1 MPGKTHCRFLVIA
14 IWAVLAVTLAVA
26 LPGVS
31 ADGDEDQ
38 APPIPDKA
46 ELKYPNLGSHL
57 DQLVT
62 RVEEGEFSA
71 QDAAEDTAIHRE
83 ESVAVT
89 IYLSGSVDD
98 VVQFLE
104 DYGGDPRNVGEDYIE
119 AYVPVSL
126 LGPVSEQ
133 PGVLRVREIIPPQ
146 PDYGNFTSQGVQTH
160 GAQAWHDAGY
170 SGQGVKVGIIDSSAG
185 FKGYSSLIGT
195 ELPAPVAVRCY
206 AEVGR
211 PTNNLADC
219 EEIEGFGSVHGTAVA
234 EAVFDV
240 APGVTLYLGS
250 PRSPADLRNTVDW
263 MIEEGVSVIAHSEGY
278 LYDGPGDGT
287 SPSSDSPLRTV
298 DSAVEG
304 GIIYVNSA
312 GNEARATWFKRGN
325 SLVLGSDGFVEFAP
339 SDILN
344 CFTVRQG
351 SRFFIQLRWD
361 DTWGGATRDLDLH
374 LVDPA
379 TRVIIFSSKD
389 PQSGKIGH
397 FPSERIRLIHP
408 AATDTNY
415 CLAVKQYNG
424 SRPDWIQMQDF
435 NNTPIEYNTGEG
447 SIGNPAESHNPGL
460 LAVGA
465 AHYYDTDTIAS
476 YSSRG
481 PTPDGRVKPDI
492 VGTACGEG
500 ASYEPY
506 IRDDSQCWF
515 AGTSQAAPHV
525 AGMAALVRQ
534 RFPGHTPAQ
543 VADYLKDHARQRET
557 PDPNNTWG
565 HGFAQL
571 PSPDRE
577 ALEALYNAGGGG
589 GASWTNN
596 DGWLTNAPIGQW
608 YGVTTDA
615 SGRVTRLDLA
625 DNQLTGSIPD
635 ELGSLA
641 NLEELW
647 LSQNQLTGAI
657 PTELGSL
664 AKLKELWLSENQLTG
679 EIPVE
684 LGSLANLVKL
694 VLWGNE
700 LTGEIPVELG
710 TLANLEELSLSD
722 NQLSGVVPQTLA
734 GLIMLE
740 SFSFYNNLG
749 LCAPVNEVFQTWLRG
764 IAIVYGSSCAQAD
777 SPEDRA
783 VLVQIHSATD
793 GANWTNK
800 TNWLS
805 EEHSI
810 REWYGVTIDADG
822 RGQWP
827 VPRRQ
832 PVDRGDSA

>member
-1 MPGKTHCRFLVIA
+1 MPGKRHFRFLVIA
-14 IWAVLAVTLAVA
+14 ICAALAVTLAVA

-38 APPIPDKA
+38 APPISDKA

-57 DQLVT
+57 DQLVAG
-62 RVEEGEFSA
+62 VEDGETTA
-71 QDAAEDTAIHRE
+71 EDAAAGASMHRE

-104 DYGGDPRNVGEDYIE
+104 DFGGDPRNVGEDYIE

-133 PGVLRVREIIPPQ
+133 PGVVRVREIVPPQ

-170 SGQGVKVGIIDSSAG
+170 SGQGVKVGIIDSEAG

-219 EEIEGFGSVHGTAVA
+219 EDIEGFGSVHGTAVA

-250 PRSPADLRNTVDW
+250 PLSLADLRNTVDW

-278 LYDGPGDGT
+278 PYDGPGDGT

-298 DSAVEG
+298 NSAVEG

-312 GNEARATWFKRGN
+312 GNKARATWFKRGN
-325 SLVLGSDGFVEFAP
+325 SLVLDSDGFVEFAP

-351 SRFFIQLRWD
+351 SRFSIQLRWD
-361 DTWGGATRDLDLH
+361 DTWDGATRDLDLH

-379 TRVIIFSSKD
+379 TGVIIFSSED

-397 FPSERIRLIHP
+397 FPIEGIRLSHP
-408 AATDTNY
+408 VATDTNY
-415 CLAVKQYNG
+415 CLAVEQYSG
-424 SRPDWIQMQDF
+424 SRPDWIQMQDL
-435 NNTPIEYNTGEG
+435 NSTPIEYNTGEG

-481 PTPDGRVKPDI
+481 PTPDGWVKPDI

-500 ASYEPY
+500 ASYEPN

-534 RFPGHTPAQ
+534 RFPAYTPAQ
-543 VADYLKDHARQRET
+543 VAAYLKDHAAQRET

-571 PSPDRE
+571 PSSQIPETRKE
-577 ALEALYNAGGGG
+577 AERAALVALYNATGGPN
-589 GASWTNN
+589 WTNN
-596 DGWLTNAPIGQW
+596 ANWVSGQPVGRW
-608 YGVTTDA
+608 RGVTTDP
-615 SGRVTRLDLA
+615 SGQVVGLSLPENRLTGEIPSELGGLA
-625 DNQLTGSIPD
+625 NLTWLSLNENQLRGNIPSELGGLSGLTGLWLHENQLTGEIPS
-635 ELGSLA
+635 ELGNLSSLTNLVLWDNKLSGEIPPELGRLSNLTVLSLSRNELTGEIPAELRSLA
-641 NLEELW
+641 NLVELVLWGNELTGEIPSWLGSITNLEELW
-647 LSQNQLTGAI
+647 LADNQLTGAI

-664 AKLKELWLSENQLTG
+664 TSLEALS
-679 EIPVE
+679 
-684 LGSLANLVKL
+684 
-694 VLWGNE
+694 LWGNE
-700 LTGEIPVELG
+700 LTGEIPVETG
-710 TLANLEELSLSD
+710 
-722 NQLSGVVPQTLA
+722 QHHQPG
-734 GLIMLE
+734 
-740 SFSFYNNLG
+740 
-749 LCAPVNEVFQTWLRG
+749 
-764 IAIVYGSSCAQAD
+764 
-777 SPEDRA
+777 RA
-783 VLVQIHSATD
+783 VA
-793 GANWTNK
+793 
-800 TNWLS
+800 
-805 EEHSI
+805 
-810 REWYGVTIDADG
+810 R
-822 RGQWP
+822 
-827 VPRRQ
+827 
-832 PVDRGDSA
+832 